1 MFVVFG
7 LYIISAPLAYI
18 PDIQHIF
25 SAIPFTFLLHLVVL
39 FFLGLFFVFYSRL
52 ILPQEVKVV
61 LWVFLLPALLSSVAL
76 CFHVLGD
83 FPFYTDL
90 TIVLTEYVTRI
101 INLFI
106 NLSIFVFLV
115 GYAYCMPIKF
125 GERILRFYYAL
136 LFISV
141 IGGLWQFFSFS
152 WGIPFPEL
160 AVKSNFHG
168 VGEEA
173 KFQFGSRLTS
183 FFAEPSYFVAFV
195 IDFLILS
202 FFLIKKWKFLGPV
215 IGIGIF
221 VLIASYSISGMANI
235 LLLMFVATAISLFA
249 SNLRR
254 KKDVIRAFLLI
265 GVLTT
270 MTVIAVTVGADV
282 LLPYY
287 ERFGDRIFVGND
299 HRFDT
304 IGRAFST
311 WLANGPTVHLFGFGP
326 GMFALFKYQTE
337 PMEGTSNN
345 LYLDFL
351 LENGVV
357 GVVAVILFFAYF
369 LKKGLNRLQ
378 IERYSFVAVM
388 LVVHLAIS
396 SLYRADFI
404 SPRFWVIIFIVIH
417 LFKNQK
423 VMPEMLST
431 NEGFMGNPLVGKDKK

>member
-1 MFVVFG
+1 MFVIFG
-7 LYIISAPLAYI
+7 LYIMSAPLAYI

-25 SAIPFTFLLHLVVL
+25 PGLPFTFLLHIVVL
-39 FFLGLFFVFYSRL
+39 VFLGNFFVFYSRL
-52 ILPQEVKVV
+52 ILPNEVKVV
-61 LWVFLLPALLSSVAL
+61 LWVFLLPTLLSSLVL
-76 CFHVLGD
+76 CFHVLGGVL
-83 FPFYTDL
+83 FYPDL
-90 TIVLTEYVTRI
+90 TIVFTEYVTRM
-101 INLFI
+101 INLLV
-106 NLSIFVFLV
+106 NLSIFVFLT
-115 GYAYCMPIKF
+115 GYAYSAPFKF
-125 GERILRFYYAL
+125 GERILRFYYVL

-141 IGGLWQFFSFS
+141 IGGLWQFFSFF

-215 IGIGIF
+215 IIIGIF
-221 VLIASYSISGMANI
+221 VLIASYSISGMANVV
-235 LLLMFVATAISLFA
+235 LLMFIATAISLFA

-265 GVLTT
+265 SILMTT
-270 MTVIAVTVGADV
+270 VVVAVTVGADV

-287 ERFGDRIFVGND
+287 ERFGNRIFVGND

-304 IGRAFST
+304 IGRAFRT
-311 WLANGPTVHLFGFGP
+311 WLDNGLTVQLFGFGP
-326 GMFALFKYQTE
+326 GMFALFKYQAE

-351 LENGVV
+351 FENGIV
-357 GVVAVILFFAYF
+357 GVVAVILFFVYF
-369 LKKGLNRLQ
+369 FKKGLSRLQ
-378 IERYSFVAVM
+378 IERYSFVGVM
-388 LVVHLAIS
+388 LVMHLAIS

-404 SPRFWVIIFIVIH
+404 SPRFWVIIFIIIH
-417 LFKNQK
+417 LFKNKK
-423 VMPEMLST
+423 VMSKKLST
-431 NEGFMGNPLVGKDKK
+431 NEGVHAESLS